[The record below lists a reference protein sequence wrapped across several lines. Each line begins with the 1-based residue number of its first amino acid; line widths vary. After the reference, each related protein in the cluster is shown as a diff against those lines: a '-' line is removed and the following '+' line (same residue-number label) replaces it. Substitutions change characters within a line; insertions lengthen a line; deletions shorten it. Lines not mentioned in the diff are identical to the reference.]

1 MQNARL
7 WARITGVETI
17 GVVEAVREDLAVDA
31 VVVTVRPTKG
41 NRNRCGLCGARSPRY
56 DAGEGLRRWRSL
68 DAGTV
73 TVYIEAEGS
82 RVSCDEHG
90 VTVAAVPWAR
100 HNTGHT
106 RRFDDYVAWLA
117 AHTSKTA
124 VVALVGVTW
133 RTVGAIVGRVV
144 AEARKFTDPFDGLS
158 RIGIDEISFKR
169 GHKYLTV
176 VVDHDSGRL
185 VWAAVGRDKATLTKF
200 FVTLGP
206 QRCAQI
212 RLVSGDAAEWIATV
226 VGEQC
231 PAAELCADPFHMVAW
246 ATEALD
252 EVRRA
257 LWRDARRVG
266 VGAIATRIK
275 GCRYALLK
283 NPDTLTD
290 TQHESLAQVQRM
302 NKTLYRAYL
311 LKEQFRLIFQLRG
324 DEAII
329 ALNGW
334 LSWAKRCRIAEFV
347 RLAGRIERHRTTIVA
362 SLTHGLS
369 NALIESTN
377 TKLRL
382 LFRVAFGFQNTD
394 NMIALCYL
402 DRGGYCP
409 TLPGRPPKQPKA
421 AHG

>member
-31 VVVTVRPTKG
+31 VVVTVRPTRG
-41 NRNRCGLCGARSPRY
+41 NRNRCGLCGRRSARY

-158 RIGIDEISFKR
+158 RIGIDEISF
-169 GHKYLTV
+169 
-176 VVDHDSGRL
+176 
-185 VWAAVGRDKATLTKF
+185 
-200 FVTLGP
+200 
-206 QRCAQI
+206 
-212 RLVSGDAAEWIATV
+212 
-226 VGEQC
+226 
-231 PAAELCADPFHMVAW
+231 
-246 ATEALD
+246 
-252 EVRRA
+252 
-257 LWRDARRVG
+257 
-266 VGAIATRIK
+266 
-275 GCRYALLK
+275 
-283 NPDTLTD
+283 
-290 TQHESLAQVQRM
+290 
-302 NKTLYRAYL
+302 
-311 LKEQFRLIFQLRG
+311 
-324 DEAII
+324 
-329 ALNGW
+329 
-334 LSWAKRCRIAEFV
+334 
-347 RLAGRIERHRTTIVA
+347 
-362 SLTHGLS
+362 
-369 NALIESTN
+369 
-377 TKLRL
+377 
-382 LFRVAFGFQNTD
+382 
-394 NMIALCYL
+394 
-402 DRGGYCP
+402 
-409 TLPGRPPKQPKA
+409 
-421 AHG
+421 